1 MKRIYE
7 FPEIEIIQL
16 HQTDDVIRTSG
27 LTDGGNTF
35 TPPGVETEGDF

>member
-16 HQTDDVIRTSG
+16 HQTEDVIRTSG
-27 LTDGGNTF
+27 LNVEGETF
-35 TPPGVETEGDF
+35 TPPGVDAGEDF

>member
-7 FPEIEIIQL
+7 FPEIEIVRL

-27 LTDGGNTF
+27 LTVEGETF